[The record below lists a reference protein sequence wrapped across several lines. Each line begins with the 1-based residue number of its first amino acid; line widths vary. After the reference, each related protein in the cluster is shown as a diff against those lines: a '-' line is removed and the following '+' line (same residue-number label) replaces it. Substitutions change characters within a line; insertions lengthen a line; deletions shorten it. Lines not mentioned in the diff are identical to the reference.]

1 MHIISVSIKWQK
13 YKNRKKACKEK
24 KKKAENSPEM
34 ENVP

>member
-24 KKKAENSPEM
+24 KKAENSPEM